1 MSAGERARGTERVWV
16 VDRVRG
22 DVAVLVEDDSGAARN
37 VPLGSLPG
45 GTREGDVLRV
55 PVDAAGEPEWTA
67 ARADERLRDE
77 RLDEARAALDRL
89 RRRDPGGDVK
99 L

>member
-1 MSAGERARGTERVWV
+1 
-16 VDRVRG
+16 VDRVGRRT
-22 DVAVLVEDDSGAARN
+22 ASLVEDEGDATRDAPRRD
-37 VPLGSLPG
+37 LPQ

-55 PVDAAGEPEWTA
+55 PDDASGEPDWRA
-67 ARADERLRDE
+67 AAVDDSLRRERLE
-77 RLDEARAALDRL
+77 EARAALERL

>member
-1 MSAGERARGTERVWV
+1 MSERDAGERIWV
-16 VDRVRG
+16 VDRVGRKIASLVDDESGATREVPRG
-22 DVAVLVEDDSGAARN
+22 D
-37 VPLGSLPG
+37 LPQ

-55 PVDAAGEPEWTA
+55 PVDAAGEADWRA
-67 ARADERLRDE
+67 ATADESLRRE
-77 RLDEARAALDRL
+77 RMEEARAALEQL